1 MNTYEYSGVKFE
13 IDDSKG
19 CYLEVT
25 CKDITGYAGVNL
37 EGTKDTRYA
46 WGVGSSHVAKDGLS
60 AGNSAGNTMLLNLH
74 ALCDSLLEELARRE
88 AARAF
93 TPEAREQACAE
104 LHDFVKGLDA

>member
-37 EGTKDTRYA
+37 EG
-46 WGVGSSHVAKDGLS
+46 GSW
-60 AGNSAGNTMLLNLH
+60 
-74 ALCDSLLEELARRE
+74 
-88 AARAF
+88 
-93 TPEAREQACAE
+93 
-104 LHDFVKGLDA
+104 